1 MVPSDNKRIVKNTF
15 MLYIRMM
22 FSMLVSL
29 YTSRVVLNTLGVE
42 DYGIYGV
49 VGGIVVLFSFLNA
62 TMSGATSRFLT
73 FELGKNNI
81 KQLKQTFNCALI
93 VHIGIA
99 LIVLFLAETIGL
111 WFLNE
116 KLNIPD
122 DRIAAAQW
130 VYQLSVLS
138 SMISITQVPYNASL
152 ISHERMDIYAYVE
165 ILNTTLKLVIVYIL
179 QLGNWDKLILY
190 ALLTLFVSILI
201 ASTYRFY
208 CLRMFRECHFHWKWD
223 KTIGKSLFSFSSW
236 NLYSNLCFTTRQQ
249 GTNMLLNIFGGIAVN
264 AASGLATTVQ
274 FMIEQFSTNLVMA
287 SRPQIIKLYSTSD
300 YGPMINLMQNT
311 ALLANLLYI
320 IVAIPFI
327 AEIEYIFKL
336 WLINVPEYTTGFCIC
351 LIVSSYISLNT
362 NIIYIGIQAVG
373 KMKFYS
379 VMAGSVSL
387 SVIPILWILF
397 ETQHSLYW
405 AYTIPIISNMV
416 IYVICGILLNKYV
429 GSFRFYKYVIT
440 TMLYVIMLC
449 IPMSIVIFV
458 IHNIMKES
466 LFRVVLSTLVSS
478 IILMLLVY
486 TFILPLDIKRKIKQ
500 SLQKYINNGARNF
513 Q

>member
-1 MVPSDNKRIVKNTF
+1 
-15 MLYIRMM
+15 MM

-201 ASTYRFY
+201 ASTYHFY

-223 KTIGKSLFSFSSW
+223 KAIGKSLFSFSSW

-287 SRPQIIKLYSTSD
+287 SRPQIIKFYSTSD
-300 YGPMINLMQNT
+300 YGPMIKLMQNT

-320 IVAIPFI
+320 IVAVPFI

-336 WLINVPEYTTGFCIC
+336 WLINVPEYTIGFCIC
-351 LIVSSYISLNT
+351 LIVSSFISLNN
-362 NIIYIGIQAVG
+362 NILYIGIQAVG
-373 KMKFYS
+373 KMRFYS
-379 VMAGSVSL
+379 VMSGTVSL
-387 SVIPILWILF
+387 SVIPILWMLF
-397 ETQHSLYW
+397 KTHHDLYW
-405 AYTIPIISNMV
+405 AYFIPIISNIV
-416 IYVICGILLNKYV
+416 IYVICGILESKYIETFQL
-429 GSFRFYKYVIT
+429 SKFVIN
-440 TMLYVIMLC
+440 TMVYNLIASIPSIITLYVIHSI
-449 IPMSIVIFV
+449 IP
-458 IHNIMKES
+458 
-466 LFRVVLSTLVSS
+466 SS
-478 IILMLLVY
+478 IFRLILSVLISSLLLIIISYSVMISSDLKNEIRY
-486 TFILPLDIKRKIKQ
+486 KMKKKIYGK
-500 SLQKYINNGARNF
+500 
-513 Q
+513 